1 MLKTITFRG
10 AEVAVDYSIGTIL
23 DASDTLGVDITGLV
37 ELLTKRDNSNNGV
50 RTVAALAVA
59 AINNGAARTGGDTR
73 VTIYDIYDE
82 MSLNATFS
90 NAIVDGLIS
99 TISPEDEVFTK
110 PTETPSASAQNEE
123 LPEGCSSQQE

>member
-37 ELLTKRDNSNNGV
+37 ERLTKHDGSTNRV
-50 RTVAALAVA
+50 RLIAALAVA
-59 AINNGAARTGGDTR
+59 AINNGAARTGADTR

-82 MSLNATFS
+82 MSQNATFS

-99 TISPEDEVFTK
+99 TISPEDVGFTK
-110 PTETPSASAQNEE
+110 PTETSSASAQSEE